1 MQYASALPD
10 LVKDNIGDAPLTVGL
25 LLKKLGLV
33 YSEYFLR
40 YGHQHYR
47 GLSRRRQASPIRNLL
62 GNPSMN

>member
-33 YSEYFLR
+33 YSEYSSGMDINITEDYPDGGR
-40 YGHQHYR
+40 PP
-47 GLSRRRQASPIRNLL
+47 LSETYLEIPR
-62 GNPSMN
+62 